1 MHVSDCYMQLQI
13 TSTSCKTQTTK
24 YFFLGTRYDQ
34 EYIQMLNKIR
44 SLRLEVLMMVTMQ
57 DNIFGM

>member
-1 MHVSDCYMQLQI
+1 MHVSDCYMQLHV

-24 YFFLGTRYDQ
+24 CFFLSTRYDQ
-34 EYIQMLNKIR
+34 EYIQMLNKI
-44 SLRLEVLMMVTMQ
+44 SYLRLEVLMTVIMR